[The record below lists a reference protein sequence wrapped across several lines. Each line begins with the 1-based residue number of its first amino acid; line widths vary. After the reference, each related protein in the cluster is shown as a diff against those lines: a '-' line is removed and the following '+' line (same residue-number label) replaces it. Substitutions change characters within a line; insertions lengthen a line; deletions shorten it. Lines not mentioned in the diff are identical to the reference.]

1 MKALESLGLDIRGE
15 NLKGKLLLKGGF
27 TFNLVSHLALSGK
40 Q

>member
-1 MKALESLGLDIRGE
+1 MKALECLGLDIRGK
-15 NLKGKLLLKGGF
+15 NLKCKFHLKGGF